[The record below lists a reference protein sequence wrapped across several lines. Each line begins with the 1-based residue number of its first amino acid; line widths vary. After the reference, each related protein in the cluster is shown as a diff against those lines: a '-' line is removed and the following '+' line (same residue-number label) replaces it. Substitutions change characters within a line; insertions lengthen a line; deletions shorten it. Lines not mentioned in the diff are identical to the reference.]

1 MSKLIIC
8 LTMIVSWCYSLDKYN
23 NKFMKTTICEQIYEL
38 KVRQFSELPKDLL
51 DSIGNM
57 GIDNSLI
64 LNEYEGRFLNYIFDI
79 DTLNINLIG
88 KKVGFYNPNLKGGKG
103 KYFQETRERLNQC
116 YSVIGGS
123 VLYIFNDIQ
132 KEESGGYEAAVVYW
146 SKFLIPID
154 KVAEILKDS

>member
-79 DTLNINLIG
+79 DTLSINLTG

-103 KYFQETRERLNQC
+103 K
-116 YSVIGGS
+116 
-123 VLYIFNDIQ
+123 
-132 KEESGGYEAAVVYW
+132 
-146 SKFLIPID
+146 
-154 KVAEILKDS
+154 